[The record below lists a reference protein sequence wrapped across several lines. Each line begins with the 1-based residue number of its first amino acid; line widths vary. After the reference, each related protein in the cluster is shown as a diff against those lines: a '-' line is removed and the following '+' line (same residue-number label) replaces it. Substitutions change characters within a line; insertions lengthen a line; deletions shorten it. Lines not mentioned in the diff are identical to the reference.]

1 MDVTRERVPP
11 PHRGGGGQLTAAGA
25 SSMCGGRS
33 RRFYRRRRTTP
44 ASGDG
49 GGGQRANSAG
59 HAAPTSSS
67 RPEGERG
74 EGGLPCDEGGE
85 TGGGRSTP
93 PWLGRAGHGRPPR
106 RWRRP
111 LQKTQ
116 ARTRS
121 SGTGG
126 GGESRFQENEKTCSF
141 EKIIGRRSRLGPRSW
156 STRGQRPDTAGR
168 NGSGNP

>member
-74 EGGLPCDEGGE
+74 EGSLPCDEGGE

-93 PWLGRAGHGRPPR
+93 PWLGEAGHGRPPGGGDDPCKKLR
-106 RWRRP
+106 LRHDRLVRVEG
-111 LQKTQ
+111 K
-116 ARTRS
+116 AAFKRTR
-121 SGTGG
+121 
-126 GGESRFQENEKTCSF
+126 ELVF